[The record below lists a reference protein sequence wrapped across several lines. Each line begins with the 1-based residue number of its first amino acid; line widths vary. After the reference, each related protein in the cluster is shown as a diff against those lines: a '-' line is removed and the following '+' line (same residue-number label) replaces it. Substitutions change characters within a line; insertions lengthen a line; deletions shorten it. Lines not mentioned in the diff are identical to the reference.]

1 MKLRFLLSLL
11 LPLVAVSAPIRDDLA
26 GHHFTF
32 PQEDAIVPIDYI
44 ESTGTQYL
52 NLLFKKS
59 DVPDIV
65 IEVRFSKCSFISS
78 YGYFHGLLGW
88 CEGSNGS
95 STGLKVASN
104 GIWLRDGRNASGTTV
119 IEMPP
124 PVDIVASLSS
134 TGAKVNGVEIPTYT
148 MSLQYTSVN
157 YPCGLFCFSSSED
170 GEPKGESSGRGIGRG
185 RCHYLRVY
193 SGDTLVHYFQPVR
206 IGSIGFMLDTITG
219 TLFANQGT
227 GDFLLGPDL

>member
-65 IEVRFSKCSFISS
+65 IEVRFSKCPFNTS
-78 YGYFHGLLGW
+78 YSYFNGLLGW
-88 CEGSNGS
+88 CEATNGNA
-95 STGLKVASN
+95 TGLKVASN
-104 GIWLRDGRNASGTTV
+104 GVWLRDGRNTAGDQV
-119 IEMPP
+119 VAAAL
-124 PVDIVASLSS
+124 PVDIEAVLSS
-134 TGAKVNGVEIPTYT
+134 NGAIVNGVEVPTYK
-148 MSLQYTSVN
+148 MSLAYSWN
-157 YPCGLFCFSSSED
+157 FPCGLFCFSSSVD
-170 GEPKGESSGRGIGRG
+170 CEPKGGVSSIRNRPRPLPLSPCLFGRYARTLLPTRPHRLYWLHARHHHG
-185 RCHYLRVY
+185 HSLR
-193 SGDTLVHYFQPVR
+193 QPR
-206 IGSIGFMLDTITG
+206 HG
-219 TLFANQGT
+219 
-227 GDFLLGPDL
+227 